1 MKEERIKELVGEV
14 WTEYFEPY
22 EGLQISK
29 DELTQLIR
37 TVAAEAREEGIE
49 EIKAELREHAKWKLH
64 AIASTGEWREGYKA
78 AIEWV
83 IMNFEHAERLKEK
96 G

>member
-1 MKEERIKELVGEV
+1 MIEERIKELARKTPFG
-14 WTEYFEPY
+14 WTQEHTETT
-22 EGLQISK
+22 K
-29 DELTQLIR
+29 QLIR

-49 EIKAELREHAKWKLH
+49 EIKSKLREHAKWKLH

-83 IMNFEHAERLKEK
+83 ISNVEYAERLKEK
-96 G
+96 GK